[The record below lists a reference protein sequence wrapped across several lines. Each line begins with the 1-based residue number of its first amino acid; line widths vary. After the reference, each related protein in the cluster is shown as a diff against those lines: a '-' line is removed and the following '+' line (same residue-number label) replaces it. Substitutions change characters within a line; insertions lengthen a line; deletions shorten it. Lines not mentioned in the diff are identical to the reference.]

1 MNARVDLRKRY
12 AAVLALPL
20 VIACSGLAAEP
31 LQRGG
36 ITEKIEP
43 VPRAQM
49 PVPIAQP
56 PVCANPSV
64 TLAYTTLE
72 NGTVRLTGTVANR
85 GALALNVPV
94 EVQYVMNVSYPPKTY
109 SQVGISE
116 QLCTQSFQ
124 GLAPGQILK
133 VDCSYRIPDFANW
146 IQDRPPHLPTRP
158 AAQPTDAKRLFTL
171 RVVRSD
177 MAPFTSSQDCNAAD
191 NQTSVELSYR
201 TVAPATAN

>member
-31 LQRGG
+31 LQRDG
-36 ITEKIEP
+36 ITERIEP

-49 PVPIAQP
+49 PVPMAQP

-64 TLAYTTLE
+64 TLAYTTME
-72 NGTVRLTGTVANR
+72 NGIVRLTGTVANR

-94 EVQYVMNVSYPPKTY
+94 EVQYVMNVSYPPRTY

-116 QLCTQSFQ
+116 ELCTKSFQ
-124 GLAPGQILK
+124 GLATGQ
-133 VDCSYRIPDFANW
+133 VVTVQCSYRIPDFASW
-146 IQDRPPHLPTRP
+146 TPDWRPYPSAPP
-158 AAQPTDAKRLFTL
+158 AQASAATRLFTL
-171 RVVRSD
+171 RVVRAD
-177 MAPFTSSQDCNAAD
+177 LAPFTPNQDCNAGD
-191 NQTSVELSYR
+191 NEASVELSYR
-201 TVAPATAN
+201 AVAP